1 MINAKEASEKLNSMT
16 PADRLEA
23 LKNKV
28 SESTRNALDT
38 KIKET
43 IAAYERRIDI
53 VLKADVCCDPDKNI
67 RSFLA

>member
-28 SESTRNALDT
+28 SESTRAALDA
-38 KIKET
+38 KILET
-43 IAAYERRIDI
+43 IAAYERRVDI
-53 VLKADVCCDPDKNI
+53 TLSATVCRDPDPNI
-67 RSFLA
+67 RALLA

>member
-1 MINAKEASEKLNSMT
+1 MINAKEAAEKLHNMT

-28 SESTRNALDT
+28 SGSTRNALDA
-38 KIKET
+38 KIRET

-53 VLKADVCCDPDKNI
+53 VLKADICYDRDKDI
-67 RSFLA
+67 HSFLN